1 MQGRQTAPAKDYT
14 IASVD
19 RSLTVL
25 EALADEPNQGV
36 TQLARRLGMTKTL
49 VFRILSTLEARG
61 FVAREADLATYSLGY
76 RLGVL
81 GDRAG
86 EQNVLLGAARPV
98 MERLREDTAENI
110 NLVVREED
118 RSLVLAT
125 LAGSH
130 AIRIFAVSGRYG
142 PLHAG
147 GGSLL
152 LLAWAPPSVQAD
164 LLSRPLERFT
174 PRTITRADELTAR
187 LARIRADGYNI
198 ALDDLDE
205 GAFSIAA
212 PIRNNSKRV
221 VAAISVAGALARL
234 DDVRRETYLRLVC
247 QAASDISA
255 RLSLRSFA

>member
-1 MQGRQTAPAKDYT
+1 MPNAPDSSSKDYT

-19 RSLTVL
+19 RAVTVL
-25 EALADEPNQGV
+25 EALADQPGQGV
-36 TQLARRLGMTKTL
+36 TQLGKRLGMTKTL

-61 FVAREADLATYSLGY
+61 FVTREPELATFSLGY
-76 RLGVL
+76 RVGVL
-81 GDRAG
+81 GERAG

-110 NLVVREED
+110 NLVVREDD

-125 LAGSH
+125 LAGHH
-130 AIRIFAVSGRYG
+130 AIRIFAVSGRHG

-152 LLAWAPPSVQAD
+152 LLAWAPPTVQAEVI
-164 LLSRPLERFT
+164 SRPLKRFT
-174 PRTITRADELTAR
+174 PNTTTEPEQ
-187 LARIRADGYNI
+187 LATLLAQIRADDYNI

-212 PIRNNSKRV
+212 PIRNNSSRV
-221 VAAISVAGALARL
+221 VAALSVAGAVARL
-234 DDVRRETYLRLVC
+234 NDVRRETYLRLVRE
-247 QAASDISA
+247 AAAEISA
-255 RLSLRSFA
+255 RLSLRSSS